1 MKFRVRLDLGF
12 DKEAERKEL
21 IKKKVVTIRG

>member
-1 MKFRVRLDLGF
+1 MKHRVRLDLSF

-21 IKKKVVTIRG
+21 IKKKVVTIGR